1 MQSGIFLSFLS
12 TVPTPRPNDS
22 QKIDVVNYYHSEY
35 RLSPSKRK
43 KMVTGDQFITI
54 SSHVYILTFYD
65 VSKNVT
71 YIADLLVVVKHVKNF
86 AEI

>member
-1 MQSGIFLSFLS
+1 
-12 TVPTPRPNDS
+12 
-22 QKIDVVNYYHSEY
+22 
-35 RLSPSKRK
+35 
-43 KMVTGDQFITI
+43 MVTGDQFITI